1 MTSPF
6 QQLLT
11 EFEDIDRADIE
22 HIAVV
27 LVAMVMGV
35 LAGVWASRRR
45 ERDPQAR
52 KPGIG
57 AWKHA
62 LWYGLTFP
70 LVTCALLV
78 VFRLTAYGAASG
90 MLPKLA
96 VPVFASLTVVRAV
109 ARVLRGLFPN
119 SSPVRAVINSVS
131 VLVWLGVVTHM
142 AGVLPTIET
151 ELEALRLPIGKTQ
164 VSALTMLQGL
174 GLVAVT
180 LLGALWLS
188 AALETRLMA
197 TQIDMSVR
205 LVLSRLLRAG
215 LFVLA
220 LLIALT
226 AVGIDLTVLSVFGGA
241 LGVGLGLGLQKIAA
255 NYVGGFAMLLERS
268 FRVGD
273 SVKIDSFEGQIT
285 NIHARYSVVRAAN
298 GRESVVPNEM
308 FMVNRVE
315 NLSLESKRVAF
326 NTRLQID
333 YSSDVDKARA
343 LMVAAAQT
351 QPRVLKDPAPNAML
365 TDFAPDGL
373 ELTLGY
379 WIADPENGINNVR
392 SEINLAIW
400 KAFQAEGI
408 SVPFPQRVVRVV
420 NEAGADRATVN
431 AAVAGA

>member
-1 MTSPF
+1 MTA
-6 QQLLT
+6 T
-11 EFEDIDRADIE
+11 DRAFGGDN
-22 HIAVV
+22 AQLSVV
-27 LVAMVMGV
+27 LV
-35 LAGVWASRRR
+35 
-45 ERDPQAR
+45 
-52 KPGIG
+52 I
-57 AWKHA
+57 
-62 LWYGLTFP
+62 
-70 LVTCALLV
+70 
-78 VFRLTAYGAASG
+78 
-90 MLPKLA
+90 
-96 VPVFASLTVVRAV
+96 
-109 ARVLRGLFPN
+109 
-119 SSPVRAVINSVS
+119 
-131 VLVWLGVVTHM
+131 
-142 AGVLPTIET
+142 
-151 ELEALRLPIGKTQ
+151 
-164 VSALTMLQGL
+164 
-174 GLVAVT
+174 
-180 LLGALWLS
+180 
-188 AALETRLMA
+188 
-197 TQIDMSVR
+197 
-205 LVLSRLLRAG
+205 
-215 LFVLA
+215 
-220 LLIALT
+220 
-226 AVGIDLTVLSVFGGA
+226 A

-326 NTRLQID
+326 NTKLQID

-420 NEAGADRATVN
+420 NEAGADQATVN